1 MSPCA
6 IAAEKGHERTPM
18 PAREILNHVFTAFDA
33 AFALVALSFSVGAL
47 ELQQSLRLVR
57 ANGEVRIAR
66 TSTA

>member
-1 MSPCA
+1 
-6 IAAEKGHERTPM
+6 M